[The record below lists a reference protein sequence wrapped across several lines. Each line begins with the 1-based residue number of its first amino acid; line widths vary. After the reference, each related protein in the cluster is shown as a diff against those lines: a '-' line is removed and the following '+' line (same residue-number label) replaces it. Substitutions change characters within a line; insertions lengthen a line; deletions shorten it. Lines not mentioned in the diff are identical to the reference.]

1 MQSITV
7 ISSFCHHYSRFSPVF
22 NPRAF
27 RKALTKSKKAVSGKD
42 PLTAADDCVS
52 AFLDLVGLGSRCLG
66 LNVGEMGQYR
76 FLRNALDLAV
86 YIIFRDLHDHGAQ
99 NHHADQVG

>member
-27 RKALTKSKKAVSGKD
+27 RNALTKSKKAVSGKD
-42 PLTAADDCVS
+42 PLTAADNCVS
-52 AFLDLVGLGSRCLG
+52 AFLYYFLIKILILIRKASPDDAACFVIYKERNHKTGL
-66 LNVGEMGQYR
+66 
-76 FLRNALDLAV
+76 
-86 YIIFRDLHDHGAQ
+86 I
-99 NHHADQVG
+99 